1 MAIAEKL
8 FPGADPF
15 ILNHGGRY
23 YLYCT
28 TEIPIPARARSAQK
42 YLSVAFVRAVD
53 MPVVTVTRFERD
65 VRRRT

>member
-15 ILNHGGRY
+15 ILNHGDKY

-28 TEIPIPARARSAQK
+28 TEIAPGTDPK
-42 YLSVAFVRAVD
+42 SVEDGFYVY
-53 MPVVTVTRFERD
+53 
-65 VRRRT
+65 